1 MRLKYSIEFVEKVQG
16 SAFLKE
22 EVLEKVTDELRKHM
36 DVFLREGG
44 FILDGD
50 ILVNLELLNEN
61 NEGEE
66 V

>member
-36 DVFLREGG
+36 NTFLVEGG
-44 FILDGD
+44 FVLSGD
-50 ILVNLELLNEN
+50 ILVNLELLNEDN
-61 NEGEE
+61 DGEE